1 MTQKTFLKNIFR
13 PRTVVGLH
21 VTTERLA
28 LVKIVNTLKGPEVVE
43 TRSRGL
49 DQERDV
55 SEQLKALFDAPRL
68 KYDMLVSSIPSPLGS
83 FRRIPVPFQKSRK
96 LERII
101 RYQLEPYIPSPI
113 DGILVDYFP
122 GGSDGNAVVMGLE
135 KKILSDHLKSLKNAG
150 LEPDLVVLDEAAI
163 FSLYTAGSLD
173 RRKGE
178 DSTAI
183 VHFGEDFLGMQI
195 VSGDEVRFVRI
206 LSDSENSI
214 SAIDES
220 LKIYEL
226 QEKAVPRNLFLVGN
240 SPDVDAFRKEMQNSS
255 TGMEVNVW
263 DPWKHLRIRVED
275 FSRSDAEYLVVPLGA
290 ALIPSI
296 DFRPFNFRKDEF
308 SIESVME
315 MKRKMVSVI
324 VLLFLLGGAVTFHL
338 YQKEHLQGKRY
349 QEVKRQVRNVF
360 LSTFPDTV
368 RLVKGQELAQM
379 RQKMAEER
387 SRLAWTNDFRRKDTV
402 LAVLKVLTEKMG
414 PIPDLY
420 LEDFAFEGKE
430 VTVEGET
437 ASFETVEKLKKAF
450 QTSSMFTSVKL
461 AGAKKTREK
470 KRVRF
475 QMKLMLK

>member
-1 MTQKTFLKNIFR
+1 MKQKTFLKNIFK

-21 VTTERLA
+21 VTAGRLA
-28 LVKIVNTLKGPEVVE
+28 LVKIANTMKGPEVVE
-43 TRSRGL
+43 TRSREL
-49 DQERDV
+49 DKERDV

-68 KYDMLVSSIPSPLGS
+68 KYDMLVSSIPSSQGS

-135 KKILSDHLKSLKNAG
+135 KKILAEHLKVLKNAG

-163 FSLYTAGSLD
+163 FSLYTAGSAD
-173 RRKGE
+173 HRRDE
-178 DSTAI
+178 ESAAI

-195 VSGDEVRFVRI
+195 VSGDEVTFLRI

-220 LKIYEL
+220 LRIYEL
-226 QEKAVPRNLFLVGN
+226 QKKAAPQNLFLVGN
-240 SPDVDAFRKEMQNSS
+240 LPDVDAFRKEMQNS
-255 TGMEVNVW
+255 TGREVNVW
-263 DPWKHLRIRVED
+263 DPWKNLRIRVED
-275 FSRSDAEYLVVPLGA
+275 FSRLDADFLVVPLGA
-290 ALIPSI
+290 ALIPSL
-296 DFRPFNFRKDEF
+296 DCRPFNFRKDEF

-324 VLLFLLGGAVTFHL
+324 VLLFLLGGALTFHL
-338 YQKEHLQGKRY
+338 YQKEHLQAKRY
-349 QEVKRQVRNVF
+349 QDVRRQVRSVF

-368 RLVKGQELAQM
+368 QLVKGQELAQM

-387 SRLAWTNDFRRKDTV
+387 SRLAWTHDFRRKDTA
-402 LAVLKVLTEKMG
+402 LAVLEVLTEKMG
-414 PIPDLY
+414 PMPDLY
-420 LEDFAFEGKE
+420 LEDFSFEGKE

-450 QTSSMFTSVKL
+450 QTSSVFASVKL

-475 QMKLMLK
+475 QMKLLLK